1 MHKVKTKVKYFFLF
15 IICIFLIIMAVITW
29 DSLPKNQDSNE
40 TVEEAIARLITAHLA
55 DADAHIEAGE
65 SLYVHKQSATI
76 DHLADSIV
84 EDKVVDGAIILQ
96 KLTADKRIIISSF
109 ESMDGWYTTGTI
121 SQDLSCV
128 SIATTAVLNN
138 IAEIDCGPSFWVG
151 IDWDKDFFYQSTVR
165 LKQITDQLVYFGLGG
180 SDDLGGFSGA
190 GFKIQDGTL
199 YCYHA
204 TDSGSGFVYTT
215 FEITD
220 ITLTDW
226 NVYRII
232 YDQSAG
238 ELKFYINGTLK
249 KTFDSS
255 LPTDDN
261 DGLFLY
267 EIKTEASAIKKIYI
281 SDVLFSTPK

>member
-1 MHKVKTKVKYFFLF
+1 MTVV
-15 IICIFLIIMAVITW
+15 TW
-29 DSLPKNQDSNE
+29 GSLSKGQDDNE
-40 TVEEAIARLITAHLA
+40 TIEEAIARLIDVHLA
-55 DADAHIEAGE
+55 DSDAHIEAGQ
-65 SLYVHKQSATI
+65 SLYVHKQSETI

-96 KLTADKRIIISSF
+96 KLTADKRIIVSSF
-109 ESMDGWYTTGTI
+109 ESMDGWYETGTI

-138 IAEIDCGPSFWVG
+138 IAEIDSAPSYWVG
-151 IDWDKDFFYQSTVR
+151 VDWDKDMFYQSTVR
-165 LKQITDQLVYFGLGG
+165 LAQITDQLVYFGLGG

-215 FEITD
+215 FEITG
-220 ITLTDW
+220 ITLTSW
-226 NVYRII
+226 NVYRIV
-232 YDQSAG
+232 YDESAG
-238 ELKFYINGTLK
+238 TLKFYINGTLK

-255 LPTDDN
+255 LPTDNN

-267 EIKTEASAIKKIYI
+267 EIKTEATAIKKIYV
-281 SDVLFSTPK
+281 SDVLYSTPK

>member
-1 MHKVKTKVKYFFLF
+1 MGL
-15 IICIFLIIMAVITW
+15 ICVLIITMTVITW
-29 DSLPKNQDSNE
+29 DSLAKSQDSNE
-40 TVEEAIARLITAHLA
+40 TIEQAIARLITAHLA
-55 DADAHIEAGE
+55 DSDAHIELGE

-76 DHLADSIV
+76 DHLAESIV
-84 EDKVVDGAIILQ
+84 EDKVEDGAIILQ
-96 KLTADKRIIISSF
+96 KLTANKRIIVSSF
-109 ESMDGWYTTGTI
+109 ESMDGWDSTGTI
-121 SQDLSCV
+121 VQDLSCV
-128 SIATTAVLNN
+128 SISTSAVQDN
-138 IAEIDCGPSFWVG
+138 IAEIDCAPSYWVG
-151 IDWDKDFFYQSTVR
+151 VDWDKDMFYQSTVR
-165 LKQITDQLVYFGLGG
+165 LAQITDQLIYFGLGG

-190 GFKIQDGTL
+190 GFKVQDGTL

-204 TDSGSGFVYTT
+204 VDSGGGFAYTT
-215 FEITD
+215 FEISG

-238 ELKFYINGTLK
+238 TLKFYVNGSLK

-261 DGLFLY
+261 DGLFIY
-267 EIKTEASAIKKIYI
+267 EIKNEATAIKKLYV